1 MVQDEQG
8 LLERVRKE
16 EGAALQ
22 EFVERYKKQVF
33 FLALDLTGNHHDAE
47 DLSQDV
53 FIKAFTAVKGFRGD
67 SRVSSWL
74 HRITVNTYIDE
85 KRKSS
90 FKIMK
95 LQRYFGAGGSEDE
108 KGKEPDFPAP
118 GPDPQTSFEQK
129 RIQTD
134 IQEALKK
141 LSPQQKAVFV
151 LRHYQELS
159 LKEISEALA
168 ISEGTVKSLLFR
180 AVRKLQK
187 ALSAYRIRPQ
197 WEDLQ

>member
-8 LLERVRKE
+8 LLERVRNE
-16 EGAALQ
+16 DGAALQ
-22 EFVERYKKQVF
+22 EFVERFKKHVF

-53 FIKAFTAVKGFRGD
+53 FLKAFTSVKGFRGD
-67 SRVSSWL
+67 SRISSWL

-85 KRKSS
+85 RRKSS
-90 FKIMK
+90 FKLMK
-95 LQRYFGAGGSEDE
+95 LQQYFSGGPSKEENE
-108 KGKEPDFPAP
+108 KEQEFPSP
-118 GPDPQTSFEQK
+118 GPDPQATFEQK

-134 IQEALKK
+134 IQKALKT

-180 AVRKLQK
+180 AVRKLQRS
-187 ALSAYRIRPQ
+187 LSAYRIRPQ